1 MEQEKGSRVSVDSL
15 LSVVSSKPTE
25 PGKIHELSLVDQ
37 AMSPYTIH
45 LVFYYR
51 SNPFS
56 HGPMPTDLDN
66 LRVSLSRT
74 LDEYPVVTGR
84 LTRGPHGRWLVKCND
99 AGVRMV
105 QATVSCPLDEWL
117 GSADASEERDLT
129 VWEDMPADPCFWS
142 PFRIQINNFKCG
154 GLAVGLSCTHMHADI
169 TSAAALMKS
178 WAEVHRAQP
187 LTNPPIFHQLP
198 RSPSSV
204 PANANVGYSPKLG
217 TATLKFSAPA
227 IERLLSQVRS
237 QCPNATPFDALAAL
251 FWSQQLQGS
260 KPHNRSL
267 CVCVD
272 SREKELE
279 PRGHFGNGFIFSLV
293 SADEEEQSAELGQ
306 LVDCIHRHVAGLG
319 GDGDFWSGTYSPH
332 LTCVDFEGSTMYDV
346 EFDKGEGPVHVSC
359 RVGNLDG
366 KGLIVVMPSP
376 GGGRTVTAVL
386 PEEQIAVLCQDG
398 PIRELHPTFLLSSPS

>member
-1 MEQEKGSRVSVDSL
+1 MEQEKRSRVRVESL
-15 LSVVSSKPTE
+15 LSVVSSKPIE

-45 LVFYYR
+45 LVFYYS

-56 HGPMPTDLDN
+56 RGPMPTDLDN

-84 LTRGPHGRWLVKCND
+84 LTKGPDGRWQVKCND

-105 QATVSCPLDEWL
+105 QASVSCPLDEWL

-129 VWEDMPADPCFWS
+129 VWENMPGDPSFWS

-154 GLAVGLSCTHMHADI
+154 GLAIGLSCTHMHADI

-178 WAEVHRAQP
+178 WAEVHSAQP
-187 LTNPPIFHQLP
+187 FTNPPIFHHLP
-198 RSPSSV
+198 QIQSPTV
-204 PANANVGYSPKLG
+204 PTNVSIVGHSPKL
-217 TATLKFSAPA
+217 TMKFSAPA
-227 IERLLSQVRS
+227 IESLLSQVRS
-237 QCPNATPFDALAAL
+237 RCPNATPFDALAAL
-251 FWSQQLQGS
+251 FWSPQLQGS
-260 KPHNRSL
+260 NRSL

-272 SREKELE
+272 SREKGLA
-279 PRGHFGNGFIFSLV
+279 PRGYFGNAFIFSLV
-293 SADEEEQSAELGQ
+293 SADEEQSPELGQ

-319 GDGDFWSGTYSPH
+319 GDGDFWTYTSH

-346 EFDKGEGPVHVSC
+346 EFDKGESPVHVSC
-359 RVGNLDG
+359 RVGNFYG
-366 KGLIVVMPSP
+366 KGLITVMPSP
-376 GGGRTVTAVL
+376 DGGRTVTAVL
-386 PEEQIAVLCQDG
+386 PEEQIAVLCKDG
-398 PIRELHPTFLLSSPS
+398 PIRELHPTLLLSSSP